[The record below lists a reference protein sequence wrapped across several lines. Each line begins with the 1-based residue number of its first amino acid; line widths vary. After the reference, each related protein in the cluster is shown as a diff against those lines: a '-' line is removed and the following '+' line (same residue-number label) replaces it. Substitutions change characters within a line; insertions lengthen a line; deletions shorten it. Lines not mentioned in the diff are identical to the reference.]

1 MRDDANE
8 SPRARID
15 ALKLG
20 AADRRAV
27 HRNESGVVFASIFEL
42 LLPSGDFRRRLFR
55 RFRFAKGAFFIF
67 RKLKIRYLFR
77 QKRKLNFTL

>member
-1 MRDDANE
+1 MRDDADE

-27 HRNESGVVFASIFEL
+27 NGNE
-42 LLPSGDFRRRLFR
+42 PGDFDSEI
-55 RFRFAKGAFFIF
+55 KVEP
-67 RKLKIRYLFR
+67 
-77 QKRKLNFTL
+77 